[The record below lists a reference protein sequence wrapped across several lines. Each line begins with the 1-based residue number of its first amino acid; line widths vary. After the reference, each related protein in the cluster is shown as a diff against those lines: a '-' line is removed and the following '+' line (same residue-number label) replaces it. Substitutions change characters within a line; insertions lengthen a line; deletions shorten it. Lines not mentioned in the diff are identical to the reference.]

1 VSPASELTGIQ
12 LFGSG
17 AKFVPLIF
25 YHILSIVLDIY
36 ELKKVK
42 NHKTIE
48 LKGSMDG
55 LMKSSNMQQSTIEVI
70 QLFISQIMGTL
81 ISGR

>member
-1 VSPASELTGIQ
+1 MLTGIQ

-25 YHILSIVLDIY
+25 YHLLSIVQHIY
-36 ELKKVK
+36 ELKKVE

-48 LKGSMDG
+48 LKGSMYG
-55 LMKSSNMQQSTIEVI
+55 SMKSSNMQQSTIKLINQSNSLYNSRVNGEVW
-70 QLFISQIMGTL
+70 T
-81 ISGR
+81 